1 MWEEYE
7 DDPQYTDVA
16 DIFGKEV
23 IRQRS
28 VIEDLQEENRRLYHC
43 VDTLTRQA
51 DAVDLQ
57 YGQSLVELNAQIAAL
72 KRERD
77 LLIDRNELLTVRV
90 SILEGK

>member
-16 DIFGKEV
+16 IAFAKEV
-23 IRQRS
+23 NRQSS
-28 VIEDLQEENRRLYHC
+28 VIEDLQDENRRLHHC

-57 YGQSLVELNAQIAAL
+57 YDQSLVELNAQIAAL